1 MWQFT
6 PIQIP
11 TKRLEINVSNMKFNK
26 NLSKSVDKFKG
37 SNVIIIGVIEILTN
51 LAEKENKVFFGTFY
65 SFTNLFSQ

>member
-1 MWQFT
+1 
-6 PIQIP
+6 
-11 TKRLEINVSNMKFNK
+11 MKFNK